1 MGFLDGSALALLLAI
16 VVHCLLVPYTK
27 VEESFNLQA
36 IHDILV
42 FKTDLNKFDHMDFP
56 GVVPR
61 SFLGAAVVAA
71 VSSPFHLLQH
81 ACFPKAA
88 MLTVVRLMLGLI
100 CWLAMYQ
107 LQQALRKQYG
117 STCAKAFMIVTA
129 MQFHLPFYMSR
140 TLPNTFALAVL
151 GLATA
156 DWIEAK
162 HPRRLV
168 SLLAFATIVFR
179 CDMLPLAGLIGL
191 HMLLTKQISIPAG
204 LLTGAV
210 AAAMSLGMTVV
221 VDSWFW
227 QRWLWPEGEVLW
239 FNTAQNRSGEW
250 GTMPFHWYFTS
261 ALPRALLGA
270 YPLAVL
276 GLLWEPR
283 VRPHILLIV
292 AYVLLYSFLPH
303 KEVRF
308 LLPVLPIFNIAS
320 ATALARIWNNR
331 LKQIWLLPGLAACL
345 LVLGSTCAAS
355 VMLTVSRHNY
365 PGGHALHELH
375 KWQASNVTGSKGP
388 FSVHIN
394 VLPAM
399 TGVSR
404 FGELGDPWTY
414 SKEEGIPL
422 EELCHHGFTHLLS
435 TVPNVTG

>member
-1 MGFLDGSALALLLAI
+1 MG
-16 VVHCLLVPYTK
+16 
-27 VEESFNLQA
+27 
-36 IHDILV
+36 
-42 FKTDLNKFDHMDFP
+42 FP

-61 SFLGAAVVAA
+61 SFLGAAIVAA

-88 MLTVVRLMLGLI
+88 MLTVVRLMLGSI
-100 CWLAMYQ
+100 CWLSMCR
-107 LQQALRKQYG
+107 LQQALHKQYG

-151 GLATA
+151 GLAIA

-179 CDMLPLAGLIGL
+179 CDMLPLAGLVGL
-191 HMLLTKQISIPAG
+191 HMLLTKQLSIPAG

-210 AAAMSLGMTVV
+210 AAAMSVCTTVL

-227 QRWLWPEGEVLW
+227 QRCLWPEGEVLW

-250 GTMPFHWYFTS
+250 GIMPFHWYFTS

-283 VRPHILLIV
+283 VR
-292 AYVLLYSFLPH
+292 
-303 KEVRF
+303 F
-308 LLPVLPIFNIAS
+308 LLPVLPVLNIAS
-320 ATALARIWNNR
+320 AAALARIWNNR
-331 LKQIWLLPGLAACL
+331 YKQAWLLPGLAACL
-345 LVLGSTCAAS
+345 LVLGSTCATS

-375 KWQASNVTGSKGP
+375 KWQANNFTGSKGP
-388 FSVHIN
+388 FSVHID

-414 SKEEGIPL
+414 SKEENLSL
-422 EELCHHGFTHLLS
+422 EELHHHGFTHLLS
-435 TVPNVTG
+435 TAPNVTGFAQVTGVAGYQGFQIPRCTQQLVKVTQAHGLPFSITLAPEVFILIRKACLM

>member
-168 SLLAFATIVFR
+168 SLLAFATV
-179 CDMLPLAGLIGL
+179 
-191 HMLLTKQISIPAG
+191 
-204 LLTGAV
+204 
-210 AAAMSLGMTVV
+210 
-221 VDSWFW
+221 
-227 QRWLWPEGEVLW
+227 
-239 FNTAQNRSGEW
+239 
-250 GTMPFHWYFTS
+250 
-261 ALPRALLGA
+261 
-270 YPLAVL
+270 
-276 GLLWEPR
+276 
-283 VRPHILLIV
+283 
-292 AYVLLYSFLPH
+292 
-303 KEVRF
+303 
-308 LLPVLPIFNIAS
+308 
-320 ATALARIWNNR
+320 
-331 LKQIWLLPGLAACL
+331 
-345 LVLGSTCAAS
+345 
-355 VMLTVSRHNY
+355 
-365 PGGHALHELH
+365 
-375 KWQASNVTGSKGP
+375 
-388 FSVHIN
+388 
-394 VLPAM
+394 
-399 TGVSR
+399 
-404 FGELGDPWTY
+404 
-414 SKEEGIPL
+414 
-422 EELCHHGFTHLLS
+422 
-435 TVPNVTG
+435 